1 MVGLEYCSKKK
12 KERYLTGNDMSS
24 GDNSTSATLTNM
36 FGGDPDSGS
45 NGIDVDVVKGLT
57 IIGIVVAVLFTLIL
71 LRFGCN
77 ICIDLIILRDF
88 DAFMRSISKA
98 RRIVLPWFHPR
109 TQPQHGRGDDHDE
122 EYGNVDGG
130 VTELATIDMDQVL
143 AGLSPQQKQSL
154 VEQVLTTKVRVKRTC
169 LDTSRLLHCS
179 LVKLFEYMF
188 MKLFNVEYHRISNCL
203 IAFFAL
209 PRFF

>member
-1 MVGLEYCSKKK
+1 
-12 KERYLTGNDMSS
+12 MSS
-24 GDNSTSATLTNM
+24 DDNSTSAALSNL

-45 NGIDVDVVKGLT
+45 QGIDVDVVKGLT

-109 TQPQHGRGDDHDE
+109 AQPHQQHGRGDDHDE
-122 EYGNVDGG
+122 ENGNVDGV
-130 VTELATIDMDQVL
+130 VTELTTIDMDQVL
-143 AGLSPQQKQSL
+143 TGLTPQQKQGL
-154 VEQVLTTKVRVKRTC
+154 VEQVLTTKVRVRTTY
-169 LDTSRLLHCS
+169 LDRSRLLHCII
-179 LVKLFEYMF
+179 KLSCSNIYQWL
-188 MKLFNVEYHRISNCL
+188 MKKFRVEYHRISKIFFNCFL
-203 IAFFAL
+203 CAPSLLSYAFTKN
-209 PRFF
+209 